1 MSAALALYKK
11 TTYQNVKMAEVAKR
25 AGVAKGT
32 VFLYFKTKEELFI
45 YLAIREYE
53 KWFGEIDNYFIGA
66 QKENRQ
72 CSNDDI
78 LELFRKSIKDDSV
91 FIRLTAIIHTTLE
104 QNISFEAALN
114 FKTVIGNRLLKTGQ
128 LIEESVPFIRAG
140 DGYKF
145 LLKIYALIIGF
156 KHLSEPAPVFYDIIK
171 AREMEIFEIDFSEWF
186 FKTLELLLVG
196 WKSSRHNRVT
206 S

>member
-1 MSAALALYKK
+1 MPIK
-11 TTYQNVKMAEVAKR
+11 KR
-25 AGVAKGT
+25 A
-32 VFLYFKTKEELFI
+32 I
-45 YLAIREYE
+45 SNR
-53 KWFGEIDNYFIGA
+53 

-114 FKTVIGNRLLKTGQ
+114 LKTVIGNRLLKTGQ

-145 LLKIYALIIGF
+145 LL
-156 KHLSEPAPVFYDIIK
+156 D
-171 AREMEIFEIDFSEWF
+171 R
-186 FKTLELLLVG
+186 
-196 WKSSRHNRVT
+196 N
-206 S
+206 